1 MNELFKALELSENND
16 KNLAKKLQL
25 ERIIEKQKW
34 AIAHH
39 LTLSGDEWKEHDQ
52 QSLES
57 MTEGLRSYV
66 FQLNNIKKKKQE
78 L

>member
-1 MNELFKALELSENND
+1 MKELFKTLEISENND

-39 LTLSGDEWKEHDQ
+39 LDLSGDEWTEHDQ

-66 FQLNNIKKKKQE
+66 FELNYLKNK
-78 L
+78 

>member
-66 FQLNNIKKKKQE
+66 FQLNNLNQ
-78 L
+78 

>member
-25 ERIIEKQKW
+25 ERIIEKQKQ

-39 LTLSGDEWKEHDQ
+39 LTLSGDEWTEHDQ
-52 QSLES
+52 QSLEYAI
-57 MTEGLRSYV
+57 EGLRSYV
-66 FQLNNIKKKKQE
+66 FQLNNLNQ
-78 L
+78 